1 LQHHQA
7 TDKQD
12 NWHFEEMQNGGGC
25 ELVYSKIVIL
35 QNSDFATLSTLWCP
49 FASPF

>member
-1 LQHHQA
+1 L

-12 NWHFEEMQNGGGC
+12 DWHFEEIQNGDGRKH
-25 ELVYSKIVIL
+25 VYSKIVI
-35 QNSDFATLSTLWCP
+35 FAMLSTLWCP